1 MPKESRKLSYILV
14 DDDEMFRDYLLEQ
27 LNLYSD
33 LECLGV
39 CENAFS
45 TLEKLQNQ
53 SPDFLI
59 LDVEMPNL
67 TGIQLVKSL
76 KQVPLVI
83 FVTSHPHYAVDA
95 FELDAVDYLVKPFS
109 AERLLKAINKIQ
121 ELVQWKTETTLHDSV
136 VNVERDSFFIKDKNT
151 YIKIAYDEVLYVQSL
166 GDFSYIY
173 LQNGEKKIVLSN
185 LKSLEQQLP
194 SKKFVR
200 ISRTH
205 LANSKKI
212 TAIDTE
218 MAQIGKIQ
226 LSIGKTYVETAMK
239 TILGNQIIKRFV

>member
-1 MPKESRKLSYILV
+1 MPKESRKLSYILA
-14 DDDEMFRDYLLEQ
+14 DDDEMYRDYLLEQ
-27 LNLYSD
+27 LSLYSD
-33 LECLGV
+33 LECIAV
-39 CENAFS
+39 CENAFA
-45 TLEKLQNQ
+45 TLEKLQSH

-67 TGIQLVKSL
+67 TGIQLVRSL

-109 AERLLKAINKIQ
+109 AERLLKAINKIR
-121 ELVQWKTETTLHDSV
+121 ELVQLKTETPVQDSV
-136 VNVERDSFFIKDKNT
+136 MNVEQDSFFIKDKNT
-151 YIKIAYDEVLYVQSL
+151 YIKIAYDDVLYIQSL
-166 GDFSYIY
+166 GDFSYIF
-173 LQNGEKKIVLSN
+173 LQNGDKKIVLST

-194 SKKFVR
+194 AKQFVR

-226 LSIGKTYVETAMK
+226 LSIGKTYVEAAMK
-239 TILGNQIIKRFV
+239 AILGNQVIKRFV